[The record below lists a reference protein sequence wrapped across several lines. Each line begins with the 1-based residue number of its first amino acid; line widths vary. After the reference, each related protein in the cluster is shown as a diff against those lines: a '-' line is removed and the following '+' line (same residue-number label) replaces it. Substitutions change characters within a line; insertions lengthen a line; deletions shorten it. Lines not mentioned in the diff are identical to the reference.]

1 MLVRLNR
8 KKVFCWD
15 EPSNSSIHN
24 KTIIS
29 FNDEIAKINTK
40 FVPQINDLIEINN
53 QTYMVKRIRRHFGRR
68 KNEKVYIDS
77 YVDLYV
83 ESEIYKINYTRYL
96 KKYTHVYDKFKDDS
110 DPTKDLSKVNDK
122 VILPS
127 TLEEW
132 IQIYKELQEK

>member
-1 MLVRLNR
+1 
-8 KKVFCWD
+8 
-15 EPSNSSIHN
+15 
-24 KTIIS
+24 
-29 FNDEIAKINTK
+29 
-40 FVPQINDLIEINN
+40 
-53 QTYMVKRIRRHFGRR
+53 MVKRIRSNFGSS
-68 KNEKVYIDS
+68 KNENLYFVS